1 VLSFLN
7 RNLSLLAI
15 CVSLMMSS
23 TSLIVTTAALV
34 GFALATDKSLST
46 LPLAAQFIGT
56 MLASIPAAML
66 MQWLGR
72 KTTFML
78 STLFGITGGI
88 LGYLAIINHQF
99 WLFVIAT
106 LLVGIFQGFGN
117 YMRYAAA
124 ESVTISVKSKA
135 ISFVMLGGILAAVI
149 GPNLAKYSRE
159 WAQGAEFAGS
169 YASVI
174 GLYILMLFVLSF
186 LRFDE
191 ENNSSQDDKK
201 NKQKR
206 DTGRPLLQIIKQ
218 PKYIVAVLSGMFGY
232 GVMSFVMTATPLA
245 MNQSAFLF
253 NDTALVIQW
262 HVLAMFAPSFI
273 SGNLIT
279 RFGLIKVMVTGV
291 IFGLICIG
299 INLLGTS
306 LWHFLTALI
315 CLGISWNFLF
325 VGATTMVTDTYRP
338 NEKNKAQAFNDFAV
352 FSTVTVASLSAGAL
366 QNTFGWQM
374 VNIGALPLLFIILF
388 ALIWLS
394 YNSQQIQE
402 V

>member
-1 VLSFLN
+1 
-7 RNLSLLAI
+7 
-15 CVSLMMSS
+15 MMSS